1 MKMSKANIDPK
12 VKDITDINQM
22 GDFTVQTDD
31 ATVDDLLNTITII
44 TRRNAKLNERIQ
56 ILEIELESFKKRH

>member
-1 MKMSKANIDPK
+1 MKPIDPK
-12 VKDITDINQM
+12 VRDITDINQM

>member
-12 VKDITDINQM
+12 VRDITDINQM

-56 ILEIELESFKKRH
+56 ILEIELESLKK